1 MSIVTKDKS
10 PLLFVLAVL
19 AVLSS
24 WSDDGKLSSRVSVP
38 ATTL

>member
-19 AVLSS
+19 SS
-24 WSDDGKLSSRVSVP
+24 WSDDGKLSSRLSVP